1 MRDALLSIRS
11 GFLWTLSIAH
21 FVVAA
26 PAITLLGLVL
36 SPRGLDPFL
45 RFFCR
50 NIVRFA
56 GARFEVRRSP
66 GSVTP
71 GPCFYAV
78 NHVDVFDPFL
88 IVSGT
93 DRPTRGL
100 ELASH
105 FKVPI
110 YGFMMERLG
119 SVPVPDRPTRAGLAE
134 MNRATRRALDRGISL
149 VVYPEG
155 TRTRSGKL
163 GPFRPGLF
171 RLAVE
176 FQVPIVPVSVVGAFR
191 LKQVGRR
198 RLSPSRVVV
207 HFHDAVPAGNDALA
221 LRDHVHEVVNGP
233 LEAAEA

>member
-1 MRDALLSIRS
+1 MKDALLSLRS
-11 GFLWTLSIAH
+11 GFFWTLSIAH

-26 PAITLLGLVL
+26 PTITLLGLVL
-36 SPRGLDPFL
+36 SPRALDPFL
-45 RFFCR
+45 RLFCR
-50 NIVRFA
+50 NIVRCT

-88 IVSGT
+88 VVAAT

-105 FKVPI
+105 FRVPV
-110 YGFMMERLG
+110 YGWMMEKLG
-119 SVPVPDRPTRAGLAE
+119 SVPVPDRPTREGLAE
-134 MNRATRRALDRGISL
+134 MNRATRRALDRGVSL

-163 GPFRPGLF
+163 GAFRPGLF

-176 FQVPIVPVSVVGAFR
+176 FQVPIVPVSVVGAFE
-191 LKQVGRR
+191 LKRVGRR
-198 RLSPSRVVV
+198 RLSPARVVV
-207 HFHDAVPAGNDALA
+207 HLHDAVPAGDNAVA

-233 LEAAEA
+233 FRAAGA